1 MSSGNAAST
10 RTERISLYVS
20 VAAATVGI
28 CTFAWY
34 RSCYPL
40 CSRNDPAA
48 EDAGDKAEQDEV
60 VQGGQVLFAEQQ
72 PAQPEVANAA
82 IAALERVLQP
92 HQEGDEVAQ
101 PLQASAMPW
110 AELLDEDDE
119 PDVPIPVRVCCVN
132 AFVTCKAAD

>member
-1 MSSGNAAST
+1 MWSALWLWDSGTGNCTEEEDMSSGTAAST

-48 EDAGDKAEQDEV
+48 EHAGDK
-60 VQGGQVLFAEQQ
+60 
-72 PAQPEVANAA
+72 P
-82 IAALERVLQP
+82 
-92 HQEGDEVAQ
+92 
-101 PLQASAMPW
+101 
-110 AELLDEDDE
+110 
-119 PDVPIPVRVCCVN
+119 
-132 AFVTCKAAD
+132 

>member
-1 MSSGNAAST
+1 M
-10 RTERISLYVS
+10 
-20 VAAATVGI
+20 
-28 CTFAWY
+28 
-34 RSCYPL
+34 
-40 CSRNDPAA
+40 
-48 EDAGDKAEQDEV
+48 
-60 VQGGQVLFAEQQ
+60 QGGQVQFAEQL
-72 PAQPEVANAA
+72 PAQQEVANAA

-132 AFVTCKAAD
+132 ALVTCKAAD